1 MLCKLYIRIV
11 VEVVRYRVGSVNKML
26 KLDVKN
32 YFNKPAQ
39 ILIC

>member
-11 VEVVRYRVGSVNKML
+11 VEVVHYRVDGVNKML

-32 YFNKPAQ
+32 R
-39 ILIC
+39 C